1 MFPQVTRIIK
11 IDPTPKSRESVDL
24 SSTFETCSP
33 HCCSS
38 SNNIIEISSEE
49 LAKMIKA
56 EEVFQLLDVRE
67 KLGKI
72 TVQNS
77 FISSSTPGE
86 LINSSVVSP
95 HKDLNRSINL
105 VIYCK
110 AGIRS
115 RMACEAL
122 KSIGFT
128 RLYNLSGG
136 MDDWGQSYPELSQS
150 D

>member
-1 MFPQVTRIIK
+1 
-11 IDPTPKSRESVDL
+11 
-24 SSTFETCSP
+24 
-33 HCCSS
+33 
-38 SNNIIEISSEE
+38 
-49 LAKMIKA
+49 MIKA

-67 KLGKI
+67 SWERSQSRI
-72 TVQNS
+72 
-77 FISSSTPGE
+77 ISSLHQPLGE

-95 HKDLNRSINL
+95 HKDLNKSINL
-105 VIYCK
+105 VVYCK